1 MTMNAMELGV
11 QRAPEIHD
19 AGSSL
24 TAKIRKVC
32 QAIRS
37 NDQSFPVLH
46 ENIIGLEKLVFA
58 EDRSTPEAA
67 LALSE
72 MTPEERTE
80 LNNAYCAWETQLE
93 CQYAQDIL
101 VGKETALDN
110 YFLNKRFERLVN
122 RELSLLNGD
131 PPRKIL
137 FVGSGPLPI
146 SAFHIQLATNQPID
160 CLDSNPS
167 AVQISRQVIEKLG
180 LKDQM
185 RVFNGFGESFDISE
199 YDLILIALLAKPKRR
214 ILRNLRKR
222 AAPGCRILCRT
233 AFSLR
238 TLVYEPTPE
247 IALGGFQLLAQ
258 QIAEGEQTI
267 STFLLEGALSKF
279 PNVKLRWLD
288 EINDEM
294 GAGILNVMNNVLK
307 YETTIGFPGPLE
319 PAAGERLIANLNEDV
334 KAKRSYVLIAE
345 QGGTVVGQLI
355 LTPHR
360 LPNCKHLVELSRGII
375 DPSFRGAG
383 LALSAFKEIA
393 KKCDEIGGEVIYL
406 DVRAGTVA
414 AELWKSFGF
423 VPFGKLADY
432 ARVNGRR
439 YQGLYM
445 SQKTSSL
452 KEHLERISN
461 GRKGATLSPREA
473 VAFPTFTSYAKRRVQ
488 PLRPFEFAGWR
499 LKVYGVN
506 VEGRSVDH
514 SLIEFARIA
523 AQDLLPQPA
532 VAPPDRYGLGFM
544 IVHAATD
551 VDFVVICWWGAQN
564 ELLLRVFTAP
574 AGEPQELRQHSNMDG
589 PIGCVWDLGVI
600 WGEREAWT
608 KHIMRAD
615 GPDVEGYLGALQEG
629 EI

>member
-1 MTMNAMELGV
+1 MTMNVMEAGV
-11 QRAPEIHD
+11 QRALEIPE

-24 TAKIRKVC
+24 TAKIRKFC
-32 QAIRS
+32 QAIRTE
-37 NDQSFPVLH
+37 QSFPVLH
-46 ENIIGLEKLVFA
+46 ENIVGLEKLVFA
-58 EDRSTPEAA
+58 EDSQSAEAA

-72 MTPEERTE
+72 MTVEERTE
-80 LNNAYCAWETQLE
+80 LNNAYCVWETQLE

-101 VGKETALDN
+101 AGKETSLDN
-110 YFLNKRFERLVN
+110 YLLNKRFERLIN

-146 SAFHIQLATNQPID
+146 SAFHMQRATDQSID

-167 AVQISRQVIEKLG
+167 AVHISRQVIERLG
-180 LKDQM
+180 LQDQI
-185 RVFNGFGESFDISE
+185 RVFNGLGESFDISQ

-267 STFLLEGALSKF
+267 STFLLEGALNKA

-288 EINDEM
+288 EIDEKT
-294 GAGILNVMNNVLK
+294 GAGILDVMNHVLK

-319 PAAGERLIANLNEDV
+319 QAEGERVIASLSEDV
-334 KAKRSYVLIAE
+334 KAKRSHVLIAE
-345 QGGTVVGQLI
+345 QGDKVVGQLI

-393 KKCDEIGGEVIYL
+393 NKCDEIGGEVIYL

-423 VPFGKLADY
+423 VPFGRLTDY

-452 KEHLERISN
+452 KEHLERISQ
-461 GRKGATLSPREA
+461 GRRATTLSPSEA
-473 VAFPTFTSYAKRRVQ
+473 LSFPSFTSYAKRRVQ
-488 PLRPFEFAGWR
+488 PLRPFEFARWR

-506 VEGRSVDH
+506 VEGRNVDH

-544 IVHAATD
+544 IVHAAND

-564 ELLLRVFTAP
+564 ELLLRVLTAP
-574 AGEPQELRQHSNMDG
+574 AGQPEQLRQHSNMDG

-600 WGEREAWT
+600 WGERESWT
-608 KHIMRAD
+608 RHIMRAE
-615 GPDVEGYLGALQEG
+615 PDVEGYLNDLQDG